1 MDETATATATATEGA
16 AAPAGNVAGAAA
28 AAAKPEAAA
37 ETKPMEAKPSGLFAA
52 AAAAQ
57 DGRPEG
63 LPDQFWDAE
72 KKEVRLAALVKAA
85 NDMRARLARGGEEA
99 PPASADGYALPAVE
113 GLPKEL
119 VPPNDDPVWSA
130 VRKAAHEAGL
140 TQKQLEAV
148 ARPYLAAVAEQA
160 KQRQPAT
167 EQDAAAAYEAEL
179 ARLGPQG
186 RQVVHEV
193 GAWLSGLVA
202 RGVMTGEEY
211 AALQGI
217 STAEGVRALAKLRSM
232 AGEKPIPLSA
242 LDDGAMSYADAE
254 RMMREAFEKKDTRLG
269 EQAARALRELAAKGR
284 LPAA

>member
-1 MDETATATATATEGA
+1 MSETATATEPV
-16 AAPAGNVAGAAA
+16 AAPAASPAAA
-28 AAAKPEAAA
+28 EAAVAKPEAAA
-37 ETKPMEAKPSGLFAA
+37 EARPAEAKPSGLFAA

-160 KQRQPAT
+160 KQGRPAT

-202 RGVMTGEEY
+202 RGVMTGEEF
-211 AALQGI
+211 AALQGV